1 MREGTFF
8 NLWKKGELRKTNER
22 FRAPPFL
29 IGPFRVSAGERLRG
43 RVSWQSKE
51 DKSAHGTRVNESKR
65 ARLPDP
71 KALLNP
77 LGPPNK
83 GWEASVYV
91 RVHDCVKLRSRSLGK
106 VSLLLTSLLR
116 QKLWECRVAGLRN
129 RRSFLLSFLSIYIYI
144 YKYKSDEMLIF
155 LSFFLFF
162 CCRRIEKICIL
173 FENTQL

>member
-1 MREGTFF
+1 M
-8 NLWKKGELRKTNER
+8 
-22 FRAPPFL
+22 
-29 IGPFRVSAGERLRG
+29 
-43 RVSWQSKE
+43 SWQSKE

-144 YKYKSDEMLIF
+144 YKYVNICAYVACSRRSSIEIKAGF
-155 LSFFLFF
+155 LAE
-162 CCRRIEKICIL
+162 CCTGLDGRNFVSPVIIDGTNSSLARGKRCAARAA
-173 FENTQL
+173 